1 MGKSQRVMLC
11 RYVLDRVRTLRQ
23 LDLKRISEDER
34 KAASSERR
42 REEAAKKAAEA
53 QAKAEQE
60 RKDAILAM
68 EVRHAAT
75 DQGRLDA

>member
-1 MGKSQRVMLC
+1 MLC

-68 EVRHAAT
+68 EVQTNSQRPRKIRMH
-75 DQGRLDA
+75 